1 MLENLKRAV
10 ELSVHNQDAEKA
22 INKKTNLNYRLRHQV
37 EEGKRKLKS
46 NEGGTNEGSD
56 KR

>member
-46 NEGGTNEGSD
+46 NEGATNEGSD
-56 KR
+56 